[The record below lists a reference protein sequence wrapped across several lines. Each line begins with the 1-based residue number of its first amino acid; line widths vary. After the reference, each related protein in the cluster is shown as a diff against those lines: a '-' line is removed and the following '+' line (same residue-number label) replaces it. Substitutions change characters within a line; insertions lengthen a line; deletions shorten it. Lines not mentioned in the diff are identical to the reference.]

1 MFLVVS
7 LRNFGLNSVWQAG
20 CYFPRQR
27 CQGGDR
33 MQTQTQDWL
42 ALSEAASR
50 EQDPDR
56 LIELVQE
63 LNRVLWQREVLRR
76 HLVTVNQ

>member
-1 MFLVVS
+1 MEA
-7 LRNFGLNSVWQAG
+7 QA
-20 CYFPRQR
+20 
-27 CQGGDR
+27 
-33 MQTQTQDWL
+33 QDWR

-63 LNRVLWQREVLRR
+63 LNRALLRR
-76 HLVTVNQ
+76 ELESRRRPPAN